1 MKNTTRRLLASA
13 CTFALMANGALGV
26 TAQERR
32 QQVEK
37 AETRHFIQQDGKTV
51 TVESNGNGGP
61 AFNFRTAEPG
71 GVWAMAG
78 GQEIGLGG
86 STFQF
91 FSSEMSFD
99 TRDVKG
105 APFSAESVT
114 ETVQTLADGNRIV
127 QRTEGRSYRDSQ
139 GRTRQERTFKMG
151 GSNTERQMI
160 TIFDPVANVTVMLD
174 PQSRTARKMNT
185 FKRVPAPPLPPPATT
200 APQAAG
206 ETPKKI
212 SVSGG
217 VLQGSAIKKVQP
229 PYPPIAKAARA
240 SGAVQV
246 QVVINETGEVIE
258 ASVIDGHP
266 LLRDAALEAAKQ
278 WRFKPTELSGV
289 PVKVQGILT
298 FNFTLNG
305 ENLPPPPFEGVPG
318 AFAGGITTFG
328 GSDAMKA
335 STNTEKIGKQMIEGV
350 ECEGTRAVITLPAG
364 AIGNEN
370 PIQTVHE
377 SWYSPELKMT
387 IMTKRTDP
395 RFGEST
401 YRVTNI
407 VRAEPDATLFQI
419 PNEYTVT
426 EGTSYNFSAPGQSG
440 SFSFGAATGTGEL
453 PRKKTRPD
461 QQ

>member
-1 MKNTTRRLLASA
+1 MKNNTRRWLASA
-13 CTFALMANGALGV
+13 CAFALMANGALGV

-37 AETRHFIQQDGKTV
+37 VETRHFIQQDGKTV
-51 TVESNGNGGP
+51 TVESNGNGNT
-61 AFNFRTAEPG
+61 AFNFRMTEPG
-71 GVWAMAG
+71 AVWAMTA
-78 GQEIGLGG
+78 GQEIGLEG

-105 APFSAESVT
+105 APFSAETVS

-160 TIFDPVANVTVMLD
+160 TIFDPVANVTLTLD

-185 FKRVPAPPLPPPATT
+185 FKRVPPPPLPPPAATV
-200 APQAAG
+200 PQAAG

-217 VLQGSAIKKVQP
+217 VLQGAALKKVQP

-240 SGAVQV
+240 SGSVQV
-246 QVVINETGEVIE
+246 QILVNETGEVTE
-258 ASVIDGHP
+258 ASVISGHP

-278 WRFKPTELSGV
+278 WQFKPTELSGN
-289 PVKVQGILT
+289 PVKVQGVLT
-298 FNFTLNG
+298 FNFTLG
-305 ENLPPPPFEGVPG
+305 DENPPPPFEGVPG
-318 AFAGGITTFG
+318 LFAGSIGIVG
-328 GSDAMKA
+328 GSGAMKV

-350 ECEGTRAVITLPAG
+350 ECEGTRAVLTLPAG

-401 YRVTNI
+401 YRMTNI
-407 VRAEPDATLFQI
+407 VRAEPDATLFQV
-419 PNEYTVT
+419 PNDYTVT
-426 EGTSYNFSAPGQSG
+426 EGAAYNFNAAGQSG
-440 SFSFGAATGTGEL
+440 FGFGAATGTGEL
-453 PRKKTRPD
+453 PRKKAKPD